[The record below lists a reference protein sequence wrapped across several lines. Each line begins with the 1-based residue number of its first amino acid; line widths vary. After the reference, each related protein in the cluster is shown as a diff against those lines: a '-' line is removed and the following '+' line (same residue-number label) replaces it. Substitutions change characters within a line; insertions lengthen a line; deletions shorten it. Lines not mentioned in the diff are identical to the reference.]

1 MSQFGGAQ
9 WLAVVHW
16 AMKTNNREC
25 ATYLFF
31 ASCAAC
37 KRVETYQPT
46 SAFPP
51 LVFAMLLAR
60 MHAHDASLRQ
70 AGFAQTYSRHSRTK
84 PSVSTQ
90 VCFRSPC
97 GQAFVD
103 RRCPGT
109 AGGHLSTHKCIRFP
123 PPFAPSA
130 RSRSVRAIGQHLQ
143 LVGANNV

>member
-1 MSQFGGAQ
+1 MQRVETYQPTSAPTPPASQFGGAQ

-37 KRVETYQPT
+37 RRVETYQPT
-46 SAFPP
+46 SAFPT

-60 MHAHDASLRQ
+60 MYAHDASLRQ

-84 PSVSTQ
+84 PSVC
-90 VCFRSPC
+90 VCVCVCCCLC
-97 GQAFVD
+97 G
-103 RRCPGT
+103 
-109 AGGHLSTHKCIRFP
+109 
-123 PPFAPSA
+123 
-130 RSRSVRAIGQHLQ
+130 
-143 LVGANNV
+143 LVGLSSNLGVSTARFSLHNWAKCQMSQISMAPCQ